1 MFNYVVRRLFL
12 MIPTFLGAT
21 LLVFIIL
28 QMAPGGPLEKT
39 IMQIQSGGTQGGG
52 EGGASSSTS
61 SSGSGTL
68 LPKRALKELERFYG
82 FNKPIWQRY
91 LIWLGVWPREIKHR
105 NLVFDVGENE
115 KKKNMG
121 KRRYAYIKKNGSQLQ
136 VFDKEGNISTL
147 WKAHFDMDISDDKI
161 ENFEALK
168 NAGKLQDINKL
179 EATIFETV
187 FSGILTGNL
196 GKSYTYQQP
205 VVEVM
210 KPRFRVSILLGLT
223 GFLISYLVCIPL
235 GIKKA
240 LNHGSIFDIT
250 SSAIVFMAYSI
261 PGWAFGGVLLVLFGG
276 GSFWDVFPLGGL
288 HSPQEMWQNL
298 SFFEKVIDQIHH
310 IILPIIAWSITS
322 FATLTIL
329 MKNSLLDNLSQDYVR
344 TAFAKGL
351 SEKRVIWV
359 HAVRNSLIPIAS
371 GIGHIIGIVISG
383 SYFIEMIFNINGFG
397 KMGFQAILDRDY
409 PITMGFLVIVV
420 MIRLIAN
427 LLSDLALA
435 GVDPRIRFK

>member
-1 MFNYVVRRLFL
+1 

-28 QMAPGGPLEKT
+28 QMTPGGPLEKT
-39 IMQIQSGGTQGGG
+39 IMQLQM
-52 EGGASSSTS
+52 GGAQGSGEAGSLNSSSS
-61 SSGSGTL
+61 SETGTL

-82 FNKPIWQRY
+82 FDKPLWQRY
-91 LIWLGVWPREIKHR
+91 LIWLGVFQREIKHR
-105 NLVFDVGENE
+105 SISFQSGENE
-115 KKKNMG
+115 KKKYMG
-121 KRRYAYIKKNGSQLQ
+121 KRKYAYVRKSGSKLD
-136 VFDKEGNISTL
+136 VYDKDGNISQI
-147 WKAHFDMDISDDKI
+147 WKARFDMDISNEEI
-161 ENFEALK
+161 ENFDQLK
-168 NAGKLQDINKL
+168 SLGKLSDIDKL
-179 EATIFETV
+179 EATIFETE
-187 FSGILTGNL
+187 FSGVLTGNL

-205 VVEVM
+205 VVDVM

-240 LNHGSIFDIT
+240 LNHGSTFDIL

-276 GSFWDVFPLGGL
+276 GSFWDIFPLGGL
-288 HSPQEMWQNL
+288 HSPQEIWQNL
-298 SFFEKVIDQIHH
+298 SFFEKIIDQIHH
-310 IILPIIAWSITS
+310 MVLPVIAWTITS
-322 FATLTIL
+322 FATLTVL
-329 MKNSLLDNLSQDYVR
+329 MKNSLLDNLSQDYIR

-359 HAVRNSLIPIAS
+359 HAIRNSIIPIAS
-371 GIGHIIGIVISG
+371 GIGYIIAIIISG

-397 KMGFQAILDRDY
+397 KMGYQAILDRDY

-420 MIRLIAN
+420 LIRLIAN

-435 GVDPRIRFK
+435 AVDPRIRFK